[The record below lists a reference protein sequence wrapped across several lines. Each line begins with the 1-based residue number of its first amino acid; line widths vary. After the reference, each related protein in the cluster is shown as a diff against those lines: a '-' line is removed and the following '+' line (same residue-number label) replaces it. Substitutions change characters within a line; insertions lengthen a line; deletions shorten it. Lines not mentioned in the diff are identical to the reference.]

1 LGITHLSEE
10 NNPLRRVFIVFG
22 RWVYMGRMTINRVTM
37 GECAR
42 RRTDSLDGVMT

>member
-1 LGITHLSEE
+1 
-10 NNPLRRVFIVFG
+10 
-22 RWVYMGRMTINRVTM
+22 MTINKVTM